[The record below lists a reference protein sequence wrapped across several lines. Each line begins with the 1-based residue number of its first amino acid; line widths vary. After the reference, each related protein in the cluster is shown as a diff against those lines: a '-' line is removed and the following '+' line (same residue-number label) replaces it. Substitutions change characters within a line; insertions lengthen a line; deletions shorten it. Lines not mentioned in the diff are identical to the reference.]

1 MQTPCVH
8 VCSIDSATGFCTGCG
23 RNLQEIAG
31 WMTCSDD
38 ERRRIMAVL
47 PSRLNTLAPVEPGVI
62 AMYGAAAERPA

>member
-8 VCSIDSATGFCTGCG
+8 VCAIDSATGFCTGCG

-31 WMTCSDD
+31 WMAYSDG
-38 ERRRIMAVL
+38 ERLRITAVL
-47 PSRLNTLAPVEPGVI
+47 PSRLNTLAPVESGVI